1 MAEPTRPW
9 DLVSDGTEQTLAYG
23 RRLGGLLEPGD
34 VVLMEGQFGAGKTVL
49 SQGIAQGL
57 GVVDYVTSPSFTLI
71 NEYRADQAHEGLR
84 VYHIDLYRIEA
95 AEEVL
100 DLGLLDYLGGDG
112 VCLVEWAE
120 RLRPLVPADYLLVTL
135 EVTGDTTRR
144 LRFEAFGVRHVR
156 LLERFRNGLAG

>member
-1 MAEPTRPW
+1 MRTW

-57 GVVDYVTSPSFTLI
+57 GVADYVTSPSFTLI
-71 NEYRADQAHEGLR
+71 NEYRADQAHGGLR

-120 RLRPLVPADYLLVTL
+120 RLGPLVPADYLLVTL
-135 EVTGDTTRR
+135 EVIGDTTRG

-156 LLERFRNGLAG
+156 LLERFRNGLTG